1 MEEKIRDPATKLWMR
16 RTKKQ
21 MVCEAQRYGLP
32 TLGTK
37 LELAKRLA
45 AYQEMESS
53 RIWRAIAKGD

>member
-1 MEEKIRDPATKLWMR
+1 MDPATKLWMR

-21 MVCEAQRYGLP
+21 MVYETQRCGLS

-37 LELAKRLA
+37 LVLANRLA
-45 AYQEMESS
+45 IHEEEEFS